1 MNTNNTG
8 KQGRCFHFVQYFE
21 NPRTGEKLLDDDY
34 EIEVQK
40 RLDKKKLVKF
50 YAIIIHDKDIYTKE
64 DEDNHLNR
72 LRKEYKKTNDN
83 SEDGLF
89 NYIQDNQYVFE
100 GKPKPKHIHII
111 ISTKPTPTSISR
123 IAELLSYGDN
133 VISENYID
141 IPHGRGA
148 FEDCLLYITHI
159 DDKQQAKGKYVY
171 DSSEVIANF
180 DYDDFVSE
188 YNEEKKTGKPRDK
201 RLRMLYEVRN
211 EGKKLNQCCDEDF
224 ELYIKLYDKLKKM
237 RLEFLKNADP
247 PELRFNI
254 YVYGEGGV
262 GKDILCRILARQFF
276 PGRKDEDIF
285 YVVGANKVSFE
296 GYDGQPVI
304 IWSDRRAGGLI
315 TELGRENL
323 LNILDPHPQKTIQHI
338 KYGSV
343 NLINSIN
350 IINGQETY
358 NTFLNSLSGEYYSY
372 RDDRQ
377 YSSEDKK
384 QFYRRFPIILP
395 VREKDYDLYV
405 NKGWINN
412 SHEFKDYIV
421 YKNIRMNLSKLV
433 KTFPENGNEFNKVA
447 SKAVETV
454 VETANLII
462 DKQNKDFEQK
472 DINEFEEYGRYEKK
486 YNGLYE
492 VSCDV
497 EYNRY
502 RR

>member
-1 MNTNNTG
+1 MNNTG
-8 KQGRCFHFVQYFE
+8 RAFNMSQFFT
-21 NPRTGEKLLDDDY
+21 NPKTGEPLLSEDY
-34 EIEVQK
+34 PFELK
-40 RLDKKKLVKF
+40 RKLDKEPIVKS
-50 YAIIIHDKDIYTKE
+50 YAMIVHDNDVYTKE
-64 DEDNHLNR
+64 DEEEHIYR
-72 LRKEYKKTNDN
+72 LRKEYRKTNDS
-83 SEDGLF
+83 SEDGLS
-89 NYIQDNQYVFE
+89 NYIEENQYIYA
-100 GKPKPKHIHII
+100 GKIKPKHIHVVL
-111 ISTKPTPTSISR
+111 STAPTSTSLSR
-123 IAELLSYGDN
+123 ICEAVSFDN
-133 VISENYID
+133 NIIPANCID
-141 IPHGRGA
+141 IAKGRGA
-148 FEDCLLYITHI
+148 YDDCLIYLTHI
-159 DDKQQAKGKYVY
+159 DDRQQAKGKYLY
-171 DSSEVIANF
+171 DAKDVVSNF
-180 DYDDFVSE
+180 DFEKFVIDY
-188 YNEEKKTGKPRDK
+188 YNDLKTGKPRNK

-211 EGKKLNQCCDEDF
+211 EGKTLNQCCDEDF
-224 ELYIKLYDKLKKM
+224 DLYIKSYDKLKKM

-315 TELGRENL
+315 SELGRENL

-358 NTFLNSLSGEYYSY
+358 DTFLNSLSGEYYSY

-447 SKAVETV
+447 SKAVENV

-492 VSCDV
+492 VSCDA